1 MKSSIR
7 WKLAGS
13 YFGIIIITMLLA
25 DWLAYGALRLHYLQE
40 RQQAYQVHAN
50 VVSTY
55 AVDYIM
61 TDQLSVLPKA
71 VREYSEQVGARVLIL
86 NREGLVLGDSFN
98 EDWVSG
104 RKLSHQEVVSA
115 LQGQTAGGNHHISP
129 DEWVMYVAVPVTK
142 EKEVIGAV
150 MLSTDITDIAD
161 SLNDVLNRMLILS
174 LIGSIL
180 AGMAAYW
187 LAERLTRPVEELTVA
202 VERVAQGS
210 LKQKVPVR
218 SRDELGKLAKSFNI
232 MAEKLLVVDRSRRD
246 FIANA
251 SHELKSPLSSIKAL
265 AESLIYSDE
274 KDVAVYKEYLTDINN
289 EINRINHLVHELLEM
304 ARMEE
309 DNVIVHKKL
318 EYIDVIV
325 DRVLHLVEK
334 RAKEKNITITAD
346 VREKL
351 SWFVDKDIL
360 EVIILNLVD
369 NAVKY
374 TPERGRVDI
383 VARQQSENL
392 LLQVADTGEG
402 IPAEDIPHIFDRF
415 YRVDKARS
423 RETGGTGLGLSI
435 VLQGVKLLGGSINVQ
450 SAVDEGS
457 VFTVTLPRE

>member
-25 DWLAYGALRLHYLQE
+25 DWMAYGALRLHYLQE